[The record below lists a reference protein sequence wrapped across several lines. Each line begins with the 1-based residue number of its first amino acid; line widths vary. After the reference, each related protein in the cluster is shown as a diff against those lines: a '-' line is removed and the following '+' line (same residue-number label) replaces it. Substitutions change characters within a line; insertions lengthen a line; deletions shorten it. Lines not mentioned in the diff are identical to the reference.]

1 MTGAVFATFSEHGFN
16 LKKEDIAT
24 GLRLRTW
31 SLPEFKKKKIF
42 KGQERS
48 YLYRDV
54 KQAAVSGPLRQA
66 EGDIQTRLV
75 DLEKS
80 QVDQLQ

>member
-1 MTGAVFATFSEHGFN
+1 MTGAVFATFSEHGFD

-24 GLRLRTW
+24 GLRLRTAW
-31 SLPEFKKKKIF
+31 IKKKKIF